1 MTSPHARAPWVDAIK
16 LMAAQII
23 VWHHL
28 CAYGPLADAAASV
41 WPDLASVLYNKGRL
55 AVQVFLVLAGYLAA
69 RVLSRVSDWHG
80 NAIAGL
86 AFKRYRRL
94 AWPLCVALVLAIAAS
109 TLTSDLLP
117 SSMASSTVELPQLL
131 AHLLLV
137 QGVLGVESLSAGV
150 WYVAIDFQ
158 LFLLLLLCFALPALL
173 ISARDQAIRWT
184 KALTVSLMLMSLWGL
199 NLLPTLDN
207 WAPYFFGSYA
217 LGVCAWWASRSANR
231 QAWWTGL
238 LIAVWMALLIDF
250 RGRIF
255 LAGITAWVMIG
266 WNQPAPQ
273 VRESE
278 LRAWCARALH
288 AGAERSYALFLVHF
302 PVLLLVNGLWVKAV
316 PLLNFEPGPA
326 TTATA
331 VLLTW
336 LAAWG
341 VAHVFHNVVEATP
354 MLRPAWKTGTIRPR
368 LPLLKLP
375 RAL

>member
-1 MTSPHARAPWVDAIK
+1 
-16 LMAAQII
+16 MAAQII

-55 AVQVFLVLAGYLAA
+55 AVQVFLVLAGYLAT

-250 RGRIF
+250 RGRIL

>member
-184 KALTVSLMLMSLWGL
+184 KAMTVSLMLMSLWGL
-199 NLLPTLDN
+199 NLFPALDN
-207 WAPYFFGSYA
+207 WAPYFFGSYG

-250 RGRIF
+250 RGRIL